1 MKKSFVNSCDCCL
14 CPTCSSLSSGTI
26 LPFFHLFQY
35 HVLAVS
41 FLRLERCQP
50 NYSHCCSQYTWSC
63 ITSSEYSSKEY
74 CCDLLFPSSK
84 TISNFPEPA
93 PTPVI
98 WVCHVGSRS
107 SSSSVACG
115 GLYVAQANIW
125 FNFMRDPKPEL
136 LARSLLNPWPMVT
149 LKANKYLLLF

>member
-14 CPTCSSLSSGTI
+14 CPTCSSLSRATI

-50 NYSHCCSQYTWSC
+50 NYAHCCSQYTGSC

-93 PTPVI
+93 LNKT
-98 WVCHVGSRS
+98 H
-107 SSSSVACG
+107 SVQVDIESIFTDITFPAVNAEPLFLPSC
-115 GLYVAQANIW
+115 
-125 FNFMRDPKPEL
+125 
-136 LARSLLNPWPMVT
+136 
-149 LKANKYLLLF
+149 LLFDPSFACSVNS